1 MTNLETKYC
10 LSNICIMILFI
21 GNNMIAISGDL
32 TISGGVTLTVNSYLN
47 GPSPQFTLTCILVD
61 LLPLPLGP
69 EALRLL
75 CGIYHMH
82 DLGGG
87 LLTDRRSIVVSGDLL

>member
-1 MTNLETKYC
+1 MNLETKYC

-47 GPSPQFTLTCILVD
+47 GPSHPHLYLPPLVD
-61 LLPLPLGP
+61 LLPLSLGP

-82 DLGGG
+82 NLGGG